1 MLCRTKRESSHPNL
15 FGSYKRFW
23 RGCVWEKWL
32 LPHHMGF
39 VACQKFSIN
48 HLEFRPGVYEFAI
61 SKGNDVRYK
70 MYIGESGSLRLRHQH
85 YAKDGDHLFVL
96 LDNAVRSGCTV
107 WRRCKYV
114 RTKKKAVKKEAK
126 WLRKYDYP
134 WNAKQNVKK
143 RNVNLVSKSFCMCM
157 SSVQI
162 VE

>member
-1 MLCRTKRESSHPNL
+1 MESSSGVPSVPWIPDIVQL
-15 FGSYKRFW
+15 
-23 RGCVWEKWL
+23 
-32 LPHHMGF
+32 
-39 VACQKFSIN
+39 VAF
-48 HLEFRPGVYEFAI
+48 
-61 SKGNDVRYK
+61 
-70 MYIGESGSLRLRHQH
+70 RHQH

-107 WRRCKYV
+107 WRRCRYV

-134 WNAKQNVKK
+134 WNAKQNMKK

-157 SSVQI
+157 SFVQI